1 MMDLGPHVFDSLGF
15 LLGEDLSMVSASA
28 VSGKGITLSKGMIP
42 TQDEIHCAC
51 ILRLKSGAIGTATV
65 GWADTDYHNRYYF
78 YGNKG
83 TLSINLAK
91 GDPITVELRN
101 QEGKMTP
108 DLDKDSFYPS
118 IYEHFI
124 DCIRSGKKPW
134 VSGEEGL
141 KSVELIEAG
150 YRLIRRPAT
159 TVF

>member
-1 MMDLGPHVFDSLGF
+1 MDLGPHVFDSLDF
-15 LLGEDLSMVSASA
+15 LLGEPLLMGSATA
-28 VSGKGITLSKGMIP
+28 VSGKGITLGKGLGQ
-42 TQDEIHCAC
+42 TTDEIHCAC
-51 ILRLKSGAIGTATV
+51 LLRLKKGAIGTATM

-78 YGNKG
+78 YGEKG

-101 QEGKMTP
+101 QEGKTTP
-108 DLDKDSFYPS
+108 DLDKESFYPS

-124 DCIRSGKKPW
+124 DCVLNGKTSW

-141 KSVELIEAG
+141 KTVELIEAG
-150 YRLIRRPAT
+150 YRLIRHPAT